1 MTGRC
6 TLICCAFD
14 RERANRGPGRR
25 NLTPLYSPAAATRDA
40 VAGVT
45 NSPAVTT
52 RDVTAGGS
60 TTEKERSAGYPTGRG
75 VRQGLADAAAAQ
87 LPPQTSSVCHGD
99 TVPEPVGRLGDVVTL
114 DALRRSGG
122 VS

>member
-40 VAGVT
+40 AVGDSY
-45 NSPAVTT
+45 SPAVTT

-60 TTEKERSAGYPTGRG
+60 TSSAVATRKESA
-75 VRQGLADAAAAQ
+75 
-87 LPPQTSSVCHGD
+87 
-99 TVPEPVGRLGDVVTL
+99 
-114 DALRRSGG
+114 
-122 VS
+122 